1 MSLSKE
7 ALELIQE
14 TTIAAVG
21 RDLPALGPVV
31 VVPQHF
37 NVVDLERY
45 QEGRNRFRGTYSTHS
60 LVDFG
65 AYVVERAEPD
75 ARGFIDQDAMTCV
88 LLFNLGTPDLPGHAD
103 DRAVLRLKPS
113 AAFAAVQAICGQNLA
128 QKAMSDW
135 IEDWNQHLAATDE
148 NGQTMTI
155 AKAIAAVR
163 TITVKASSESDHAVG
178 ETRASRSTMDQ
189 IEASSK
195 ETLPAWL
202 VFKVVPFEGLG
213 EQVIPLRVSVI
224 TGGAQP
230 VLKLRWIGEEAQRE
244 EIAQEFKA
252 VLDDKVG
259 SAAKLSLG
267 IFDAK

>member
-1 MSLSKE
+1 MSLTKDALQLITDNALAAAGKE
-7 ALELIQE
+7 
-14 TTIAAVG
+14 
-21 RDLPALGPVV
+21 LPTNTPTAI
-31 VVPQHF
+31 VPDSST
-37 NVVDLERY
+37 VIDLERF
-45 QEGRNRFRGTYSTHS
+45 QLHRSRFRGTYSTHS

-65 AYVVERAEPD
+65 AYVVERAAPD

-88 LLFNLGTPDLPGHAD
+88 VLFNLGTPDLPGHAD

-202 VFKVVPFEGLG
+202 HFKVVPFEGLG
-213 EQVIPLRVSVI
+213 EQVIRLRVSVI

-244 EIAQEFKA
+244 AIAQKFKA
-252 VLDDKVG
+252 VLDDTVG
-259 SAAKLSLG
+259 KSAKLNLG
-267 IFDAK
+267 NFDPK

>member
-1 MSLSKE
+1 MSLTKE

-14 TTIAAVG
+14 TTIAAAG

-45 QEGRNRFRGTYSTHS
+45 QEGRNRFRGTYTTHS
-60 LVDFG
+60 LADFG
-65 AYVVERAEPD
+65 AYVVERSAPN
-75 ARGFIDQDAMTCV
+75 ARGFIDQDAMSCIV
-88 LLFNLGTPDLPGHAD
+88 LFNIGTPDEPGHAD
-103 DRAVLRLKPS
+103 DRAVLRLKAS
-113 AAFAAVQAICGQNLA
+113 AAFAAVQPVCGQSLA

-135 IEDWNQHLAATDE
+135 IEDWNQHLTATDE
-148 NGQTMTI
+148 NGASMSI

-178 ETRASRSTMDQ
+178 ETRASRSTMDA

-202 VFKVVPFEGLG
+202 DFKVIPFEGLG
-213 EQVIPLRVSVI
+213 EQVIRLRVSVI
-224 TGGAQP
+224 TSGSQP

-244 EIAQEFKA
+244 AIAQEFKE
-252 VLDDKVG
+252 VLDQKIG
-259 SAAKLSLG
+259 ESAKLALG
-267 IFDAK
+267 IFDPK

>member
-14 TTIAAVG
+14 NAVAAA
-21 RDLPALGPVV
+21 RITLPALGEVA
-31 VVPQHF
+31 VVPQNF

-45 QEGRNRFRGTYSTHS
+45 QAGRNRFRGTYATHS
-60 LVDFG
+60 LADYS
-65 AYVVERAEPD
+65 AYVVERSVPS
-75 ARGFIDQDAMTCV
+75 ARGFIDQDNMSCIV
-88 LLFNLGTPDLPGHAD
+88 LFNIGTAEEPGHAD
-103 DRAVLRLKPS
+103 DLAVLRLKAS
-113 AAFAAVQAICGQNLA
+113 AAFAAVQAVCGQSLV

-135 IEDWNQHLAATDE
+135 IEDWNQHLSATDE
-148 NGQTMTI
+148 NGQTMSI

-202 VFKVVPFEGLG
+202 DFRVIPFEGLG
-213 EQVIPLRVSVI
+213 EQVIRLRVSVI
-224 TGGAQP
+224 TGGSQP

-244 EIAQEFKA
+244 DIAQEFKS
-252 VLDDKVG
+252 VLHSKV
-259 SAAKLSLG
+259 STAAKLCLG
-267 IFDAK
+267 TFDIK

>member
-1 MSLSKE
+1 MSLTKE

-14 TTIAAVG
+14 TTIAAAG

-65 AYVVERAEPD
+65 AYVVERAAPD

-88 LLFNLGTPDLPGHAD
+88 VLFNLGTPDLPGHAD

-113 AAFAAVQAICGQNLA
+113 AAFAAVQAICGQALV
-128 QKAMSDW
+128 QRAMSDW
-135 IEDWNQHLAATDE
+135 LEDWHQQLVATDE
-148 NGQTMTI
+148 TGAVMSI

-163 TITVKASSESDHAVG
+163 TITIKASSESDHAVG

-195 ETLPAWL
+195 EALPAWL
-202 VFKVVPFEGLG
+202 DFKVIPFDGLD
-213 EQVIPLRVSVI
+213 EQVIRLRVSVI

-230 VLKLRWIGEEAQRE
+230 VLKLRWVGEDAQRE
-244 EIAQEFKA
+244 AIAQEFKA
-252 VLDDKVG
+252 VLDHRIG
-259 SAAKLSLG
+259 TAAKVSLG
-267 IFDAK
+267 TFDAK

>member
-7 ALELIQE
+7 ALQLI
-14 TTIAAVG
+14 IDDALAAAGKQLDTHAPV
-21 RDLPALGPVV
+21 AL
-31 VVPQHF
+31 VPDGAK
-37 NVVDLERY
+37 VVDLERFQNY
-45 QEGRNRFRGTYSTHS
+45 RNRFRGTYSTHS
-60 LVDFG
+60 LADFG
-65 AYVVERAEPD
+65 AYVVERAAPD

-88 LLFNLGTPDLPGHAD
+88 SLFNLGTPDLPGHAD

-113 AAFAAVQAICGQNLA
+113 AAFTAVQAICGQNLA

-148 NGQTMTI
+148 NGQNMTI

-178 ETRASRSTMDQ
+178 EIRASRSTMDQ

-195 ETLPAWL
+195 ESLPAWL
-202 VFKVVPFEGLG
+202 DFKVIPFEGLG
-213 EQVIPLRVSVI
+213 EQVIRLRVSVI

-244 EIAQEFKA
+244 VIAQEFKA

-259 SAAKLSLG
+259 KSAKLTLG
-267 IFDAK
+267 NFDPK

>member
-7 ALELIQE
+7 AIELIQE
-14 TTIAAVG
+14 NAVAAAG
-21 RDLPALGPVV
+21 IQLPALGQVAV
-31 VVPQHF
+31 LPQNF

-45 QEGRNRFRGTYSTHS
+45 QACRNRFRGTYATHS
-60 LVDFG
+60 LAD
-65 AYVVERAEPD
+65 YSTYIVERAAPA
-75 ARGFIDQDAMTCV
+75 ARGFIDQDNMSCIV
-88 LLFNLGTPDLPGHAD
+88 LFNIGTAEEPGHAD
-103 DRAVLRLKPS
+103 DRAVLRLKAS
-113 AAFAAVQAICGQNLA
+113 AAFAAVQAVCGQSLV

-135 IEDWNQHLAATDE
+135 IEDWNQHLSATDE

-155 AKAIAAVR
+155 SKAIAAVR

-202 VFKVVPFEGLG
+202 DFKVIPFEGLG
-213 EQVIPLRVSVI
+213 EQVIRLRVSVI
-224 TGGAQP
+224 TGGSQP

-244 EIAQEFKA
+244 AIAQEFKE
-252 VLDDKVG
+252 VLEAKVG
-259 SAAKLSLG
+259 SSAKLALG
-267 IFDAK
+267 TFEAK

>member
-7 ALELIQE
+7 AIELIQE
-14 TTIAAVG
+14 NAVAAAG
-21 RDLPALGPVV
+21 IQLPALGQVAV
-31 VVPQHF
+31 LPQNF
-37 NVVDLERY
+37 NVVDLERF
-45 QEGRNRFRGTYSTHS
+45 QSGRNRFRGTFSTHS
-60 LVDFG
+60 LADYST
-65 AYVVERAEPD
+65 YVVERAAPA
-75 ARGFIDQDAMTCV
+75 ARGFIDQDNMSCIV
-88 LLFNLGTPDLPGHAD
+88 LFNIGTAEEPGHAD
-103 DRAVLRLKPS
+103 DRAVLRLKAS
-113 AAFAAVQAICGQNLA
+113 AAFAAVQAVCGQSLV

-155 AKAIAAVR
+155 VKAIAAVR

-202 VFKVVPFEGLG
+202 DFKVIPFEGLG
-213 EQVIPLRVSVI
+213 EQVIRLRVSVI
-224 TGGAQP
+224 TSGPQP

-244 EIAQEFKA
+244 NIAQEFKA
-252 VLDDKVG
+252 VLDKKVG
-259 SAAKLSLG
+259 ASAALSIG
-267 IFDAK
+267 TFDAK

>member
-14 TTIAAVG
+14 NTIAAVG

-31 VVPQHF
+31 VVPQNF

-60 LVDFG
+60 LADYST
-65 AYVVERAEPD
+65 YVVERAAPA
-75 ARGFIDQDAMTCV
+75 ARGFIDQDAMSCV
-88 LLFNLGTPDLPGHAD
+88 VLFNIGTADNPGHAD
-103 DRAVLRLKPS
+103 DRAVLRLKAS
-113 AAFAAVQAICGQNLA
+113 AAFAAVQAVCGQNLA

-135 IEDWNQHLAATDE
+135 IEDWNQHLSATDE
-148 NGQTMTI
+148 NGTVMSI

-163 TITVKASSESDHAVG
+163 TITVKASSESDHAVS
-178 ETRASRSTMDQ
+178 ETRASRSTMDA

-202 VFKVVPFEGLG
+202 DFKVIPFEGLG
-213 EQVIPLRVSVI
+213 EQVIRLRMSVI
-224 TGGAQP
+224 TSGSQP
-230 VLKLRWIGEEAQRE
+230 VLKLRWLGEEAQRE
-244 EIAQEFKA
+244 SIAQEFKR
-252 VLDDKVG
+252 VLEEKVADSARLVLG
-259 SAAKLSLG
+259 S
-267 IFDAK
+267 FDSK

>member
-1 MSLSKE
+1 MSLTKE

-14 TTIAAVG
+14 TTIAAAG

-60 LVDFG
+60 LADFG
-65 AYVVERAEPD
+65 AYVVERAAPD
-75 ARGFIDQDAMTCV
+75 ARGFIDQDVMSCV
-88 LLFNLGTPDLPGHAD
+88 VLFNLGTPNHPGHAD
-103 DRAVLRLKPS
+103 DRAVLRLKAS
-113 AAFAAVQAICGQNLA
+113 AAFAAVQAVCGQALA

-135 IEDWNQHLAATDE
+135 IEDWHQHLTATDE
-148 NGQTMTI
+148 NGAGMSI

-163 TITVKASSESDHAVG
+163 TITVKASSESDHAVS
-178 ETRASRSTMDQ
+178 ETRASRSAMDS

-202 VFKVVPFEGLG
+202 DFKVIPFEGLS
-213 EQVIPLRVSVI
+213 EQVIRLRVSVI
-224 TGGAQP
+224 TSGSQP
-230 VLKLRWIGEEAQRE
+230 VLKLRWLGEEAQRE
-244 EIAQEFKA
+244 AIAQEFKQ
-252 VLDDKVG
+252 VLESKVG
-259 SAAKLSLG
+259 NAAKLVLG
-267 IFDAK
+267 SFDSK